1 MTLGLTTPAAQPPPG
16 ITHNGFSPIRFRS
29 PLLTESLLFSLPA
42 GTEMFHFPA
51 FPLTA
56 YTFSSKSHT
65 TTACGVSPFGHP
77 GLNTRLS
84 APPGLSQIPT
94 SFIGSY
100 CQGIHHAPLNTYTH
114 VQATRTQNNRILC
127 RDKNKM
133 LASTM
138 QFPNNNPHH
147 HHHNHKTGCSYLKQG
162 QHSKPQS
169 REPNSAPTPTT
180 TQGRQGTFIDIPPM
194 SKTTSTTTGH
204 SSGGPNSG
212 PSSLERR

>member
-1 MTLGLTTPAAQPPPG
+1 MTLGLTTPDTQPPPG
-16 ITHNGFSPIRFRS
+16 ITRTRFSPIRFRS

-56 YTFSSKSHT
+56 YTFSGKSHT

-77 GLNTRLS
+77 GLTAWLS

-114 VQATRTQNNRILC
+114 NRC
-127 RDKNKM
+127 KPPEHKTTNASHRHKNKD
-133 LASTM
+133 ARVHYAVPKQQPPPPSPQHTVAATKSR
-138 QFPNNNPHH
+138 NNQDHSPHDHSPENPTAHQPH
-147 HHHNHKTGCSYLKQG
+147 QPTQG
-162 QHSKPQS
+162 QHENLLIFHP
-169 REPNSAPTPTT
+169 
-180 TQGRQGTFIDIPPM
+180 
-194 SKTTSTTTGH
+194 
-204 SSGGPNSG
+204 
-212 PSSLERR
+212 